1 MDNGGRWFLNKGSMD
16 LKQGCVGNEA
26 AVKPVLCCPGPF
38 KTKEWIPPPAKS
50 AGPWAY
56 STDLRN
62 HFTWGHIPPRT
73 SMWAHLQGL
82 PRFWAP
88 HGISW
93 SLCYDGSTAQLFV
106 PHRIIY
112 LFLPQMLTLSLLHNN
127 LPPHHLGLFPRES
140 DLQERDK
147 QGRETVSQDS
157 N

>member
-1 MDNGGRWFLNKGSMD
+1 MGLAEVFVMMVPQLN
-16 LKQGCVGNEA
+16 
-26 AVKPVLCCPGPF
+26 F
-38 KTKEWIPPPAKS
+38 
-50 AGPWAY
+50 
-56 STDLRN
+56 
-62 HFTWGHIPPRT
+62 
-73 SMWAHLQGL
+73 
-82 PRFWAP
+82 
-88 HGISW
+88 
-93 SLCYDGSTAQLFV
+93 FV